1 VEYAQKYAAVSDNVG
16 TGWSGTRTTSGISNT
31 FSGGDFYTYDAATD
45 TWSESHTLNVDV
57 SGCTYC
63 PCSGDPQE
71 QTFIL
76 RYRFSCASDGSLTSV
91 LEYVAP
97 TPTIS
102 GCVYTY
108 SYGAN
113 GDLYKTI
120 TVRTLAEVQANA
132 QARLDAQS
140 WPALT
145 STTPV
150 SASYAEESQDN
161 TGYGCISY
169 GVIYLAIRYRL
180 RFKIPGVGTC
190 YRVAWVERF
199 IPEAGVGLTSLE
211 IISRGVYRPAVTATG
226 GGGSGCLLVAVMNSA
241 GQVASVRVLNPGSG
255 YTSAPTIAVAAAT
268 GGGTSSTGWTATVTD
283 GRVVS
288 VSGGTAGNYLPTL
301 AFSGGG
307 GSGAT
312 ATVTMDETGG
322 LASVTLTAA
331 GSAYASAP
339 ALAITAKVA
348 SGVTAAV
355 IHLHLGTETAKCE
368 VWDKTVPSGYN
379 PADSATWPTLPSAA
393 PGYLEIA
400 VPASEG
406 TTTVAN
412 VRATCDCSTC

>member
-1 VEYAQKYAAVSDNVG
+1 MTDADSALVEAS
-16 TGWSGTRTTSGISNT
+16 
-31 FSGGDFYTYDAATD
+31 
-45 TWSESHTLNVDV
+45 
-57 SGCTYC
+57 
-63 PCSGDPQE
+63 
-71 QTFIL
+71 
-76 RYRFSCASDGSLTSV
+76 RYKF
-91 LEYVAP
+91 
-97 TPTIS
+97 
-102 GCVYTY
+102 
-108 SYGAN
+108 
-113 GDLYKTI
+113 
-120 TVRTLAEVQANA
+120 
-132 QARLDAQS
+132 
-140 WPALT
+140 
-145 STTPV
+145 
-150 SASYAEESQDN
+150 
-161 TGYGCISY
+161 
-169 GVIYLAIRYRL
+169 
-180 RFKIPGVGTC
+180 RFKIPGLRC

-283 GRVVS
+283 RRVVS

-301 AFSGGG
+301 TFSGGG

-312 ATVTMDETGG
+312 ATAAMNDQGG
-322 LASVTLTAA
+322 LASVTLTAT

-379 PADSATWPTLPSAA
+379 PTDSATWPTLPSAA

-406 TTTVAN
+406 TTSLAN